1 MNAITD
7 LIFMRRIGWLIL
19 FILFDYKYIYLF
31 YPPQDTMK
39 IKKVNIENYKSFKGK
54 FSLELNPNLNILV
67 GDNDAGKSTILEAIH
82 LGLSGNLNG
91 KYLMYQ
97 LSQYLFN
104 NEVEKEY
111 IQSLTTQNK
120 KGPPFI
126 LIELFIA
133 GDNLPFFEGDG
144 NSEGQQECCIS
155 FKIEFD
161 EKYRDEYTLLL
172 ATNEVS
178 TIPIEYYKIS
188 WQSCARDSITARS
201 IPVKSVL
208 IDSSSTRFQN
218 GSDVYISQIIKNDL
232 NEKEKVD
239 VSQAYRKLKESF
251 MKENSVLEI
260 NKKITEKANISNK
273 SVSISV
279 DLSTRD
285 AWESSLIT
293 YLDEVPFHNIGKGE
307 QCIIKTN
314 LALGHKKSKESNLIL
329 IEEPENHLSHTKL
342 NELIRNIQTQCEGKQ
357 IIISTHNSFV
367 ANKLGLDNLILLND
381 HKVTNLGSLKKDTQE
396 FFKKLPG
403 YSTLRMILAQKSILV
418 EGPSDELIFQKAFM
432 NVSEGHLPIER
443 GIDVISV
450 GLTFKR
456 FLEIAAKIN
465 VRVAVI
471 TDNDSDFEANVT
483 RKYKDF
489 SSFTNLKICADNRNK
504 LRTLEFQFIDANKD
518 NLSELCTVVKID
530 FSVYNTVEKI
540 SGYLVKNKTDWALNV
555 FESETLLK
563 FPEYIEQAVK
573 WCNE

>member
-1 MNAITD
+1 
-7 LIFMRRIGWLIL
+7 
-19 FILFDYKYIYLF
+19 
-31 YPPQDTMK
+31 MK

-54 FSLELNPNLNILV
+54 FTLELNPNLNILV
-67 GDNDAGKSTILEAIH
+67 GDNEAGKSTILEAIH

-104 NEVEKEY
+104 NEIEKVY
-111 IQSLTTQNK
+111 IQSLKSQDK
-120 KGPPFI
+120 KEPPFI
-126 LIELFIA
+126 LIELFIE

-144 NSEGQQECCIS
+144 NSEGQQECCVS

-161 EKYRDEYTLLL
+161 EKYRDEYNVLI

-188 WQSCARDSITARS
+188 WQSCARESITARS

-218 GSDVYISQIIKNDL
+218 GSDVYISQIIRNDL

-239 VSQAYRKLKESF
+239 VSQAYRKLKETF
-251 MKENSVLEI
+251 MNENSVFEI

-293 YLDEVPFHNIGKGE
+293 YLDEVPFHHIGKGE

-342 NELIRNIQTQCEGKQ
+342 NEFIRNIQAQCEDKQ

-367 ANKLGLDNLILLND
+367 ANKLGLESLILLNN
-381 HKVTNLGSLKKDTQE
+381 HKVTRLESLKKDTQD

-403 YSTLRMILAQKSILV
+403 YSTLRMILSKKSILV
-418 EGPSDELIFQKAFM
+418 EGPSDELIFQKAYM
-432 NVSEGHLPIER
+432 NVSGGKLPIEE

-465 VRVAVI
+465 LNVAVI
-471 TDNDSDFEANVT
+471 TDNDKDFEAKVT
-483 RKYKDF
+483 NKYKDY
-489 SSFTNLKICADNRNK
+489 SSLTNVLICADDRNE
-504 LRTLEFQFIDANKD
+504 LRTLEFQFVDANKG
-518 NLSELCTVVKID
+518 NLSGLCTVIKID
-530 FSVYNTVEKI
+530 FAIFDTEEKI
-540 SGYLVKNKTDWALNV
+540 RDYLVKNKTDWALNV
-555 FESETLLK
+555 FESSTSLK
-563 FPEYIEQAVK
+563 FPEYIERAVK